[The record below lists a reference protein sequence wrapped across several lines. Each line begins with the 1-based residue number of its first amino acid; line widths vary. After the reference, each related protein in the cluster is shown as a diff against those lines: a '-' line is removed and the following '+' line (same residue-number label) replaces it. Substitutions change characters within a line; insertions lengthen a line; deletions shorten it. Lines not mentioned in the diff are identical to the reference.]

1 MTSNSQ
7 WLRLS
12 ENTEGPRYFV
22 DEGGKPVNLFG
33 MARCQSCAWGSE
45 NGPYG
50 GAAGVARHFQSL
62 GCNLIRLAIDVT
74 DPAAQM
80 GAHDYILECGG
91 YNEAGID
98 RFIEKY
104 VDPDLQAL
112 MDTGVYVMLDLHD
125 YPPKG
130 VDEVAYAREHYIP
143 IWRGLAKRYK
153 DEPRIAVFELWNEPY
168 PADIALVQKNDA
180 AWVKSIREY
189 FIDAVEDLRR
199 IDQKHVIMVSDY
211 NAGWGMA
218 WDTCWKDYRHLVDPV
233 YRNTC
238 YSIHLSNQQMDKE
251 DPVYGEWLIRT
262 AAENNVC
269 LLYGEVETEPGISSV
284 AEIVNLVSLIRDHE
298 STHHPVA
305 VLWRPHNDDINYV
318 SYWTD
323 FVKEYTSR

>member
-112 MDTGVYVMLDLHD
+112 METGVYVMLDLHD

-130 VDEVAYAREHYIP
+130 ADEVAYAREHYIP

-238 YSIHLSNQQMDKE
+238 YSIHLCNIQLENEAPHYADWLVRRAE
-251 DPVYGEWLIRT
+251 ECNACFVFGEI
-262 AAENNVC
+262 
-269 LLYGEVETEPGISSV
+269 ETEPGIATTV
-284 AEIVNLVSLIRDHE
+284 GMENLVKLLRE
-298 STHHPVA
+298 SADTHHFAA
-305 VLWRPHNDDINYV
+305 VLWRPHDDTSNYV
-318 SYWTD
+318 PVWTD
-323 FVKEYTSR
+323 FAREYTAR

>member
-112 MDTGVYVMLDLHD
+112 MDTDVYVMLDLHD

-130 VDEVAYAREHYIP
+130 ADEVAYAREHYIP

-168 PADIALVQKNDA
+168 PADIALVQKDDA

-218 WDTCWKDYRHLVDPV
+218 WDTCWKDYSHLVDPV